1 MRRGYANSGPPCV
14 YVNSGTRTTEGL
26 EFRDAGVKITQGI
39 EWNWNLIENGI
50 IFLADRTL
58 KKNDRVFEVR
68 KQSHICSSKFQRR
81 KKRRNVLLTELSY
94 LRYDRLFDKK
104 KLKKCLKIQRVIP
117 IGLLTKRLEVNREIK
132 R

>member
-1 MRRGYANSGPPCV
+1 MRRGYTNSGPPCV

-26 EFRDAGVKITQGI
+26 EFCDAGVKITSWQEI

-58 KKNDRVFEVR
+58 KHFNRVFEVR

-104 KLKKCLKIQRVIP
+104 KA
-117 IGLLTKRLEVNREIK
+117 
-132 R
+132 